1 MSLPDEDLRVVE
13 ARPEAMSDLWEKE
26 EQLDSYGLAAYA
38 KEIGLAPPEGFWSV
52 EIVVAF
58 PENGP
63 EDGVLAWLGPD
74 TSGQGDDQ

>member
-1 MSLPDEDLRVVE
+1 VNLPDDDLREVE
-13 ARPEAMSDLWEKE
+13 ADPQQLTDLWEHE
-26 EQLDSYGLAAYA
+26 EQLDSYGLAVYA
-38 KEIGLAPPEGFWSV
+38 KEIGLAPPEGFWSA

-58 PENGP
+58 PEGGP